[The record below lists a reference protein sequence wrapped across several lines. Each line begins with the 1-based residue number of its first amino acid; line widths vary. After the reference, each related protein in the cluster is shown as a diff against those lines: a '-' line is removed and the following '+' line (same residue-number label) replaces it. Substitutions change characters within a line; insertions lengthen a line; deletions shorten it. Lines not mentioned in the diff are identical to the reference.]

1 MRSEFSLAAH
11 SLLTHAI
18 AYNLEDV
25 DYLGIVAT
33 SVARKNDKNP
43 YGKLEMFFPDEW
55 AKNIKGDEKFVDTYF
70 LVKIDR
76 VAVDE
81 WAEKC
86 RALRTQR
93 EAESQDSPED
103 PNQPQPSPEDI
114 SPVTTAHSSLSSD
127 TVSA

>member
-25 DYLGIVAT
+25 DYLGIVAI

-55 AKNIKGDEKFVDTYF
+55 VKNIKGDEQFVDTYF

-81 WAEKC
+81 WSEKC
-86 RALRTQR
+86 RALKLSRDTDPQN
-93 EAESQDSPED
+93 SPECS
-103 PNQPQPSPEDI
+103 NQIHTSSEDTT
-114 SPVTTAHSSLSSD
+114 PVTEGHSFTALVD
-127 TVSA
+127 P